1 MDGQYNVRNRRVH
14 LRHRRPFVVAAL
26 GGYLLRMAQIAL
38 QTPTGFRFRSTL
50 LSHGWI
56 DLAPFGFD
64 EAYTR
69 LDRTHQLAGG
79 RVIRFSVREGG
90 SDELVIDVDDAQ
102 LNANEEEEIRETV
115 HRIFR
120 LDLDLTK
127 FYDALRAEERYR
139 WVEEYGAGRLL
150 RAPTVWEDLVKTLL
164 TTNTT
169 WAMTRAMVRRLTALG
184 DPVDGTF
191 AGSESPP
198 RPLARAAAGSVAA
211 EVGMHAFPRPEQIA
225 AMSLEE
231 LDDLVRA
238 GYRSDYLHELARKI
252 AEDEL
257 DVESWA
263 TVSLSADE
271 LYGRIKALSGFG
283 PYAAGAVLKLLGK
296 FDRLAVDSAARSMFA
311 REFAGGERALDAAI
325 SKHYEPFA
333 EWRGLVM
340 WMDLMGPYLF
350 EHT

>member
-1 MDGQYNVRNRRVH
+1 
-14 LRHRRPFVVAAL
+14 
-26 GGYLLRMAQIAL
+26 MAHIAL
-38 QTPTGFRFRSTL
+38 TTPPGFRFKSTL

-69 LDRTHQLAGG
+69 LDRTHRLDGG

-90 SDELVIDVDDAQ
+90 SDELLIDVGNEK
-102 LNANEEEEIRETV
+102 LNPDEEDEIRKTV

-127 FYDALRAEERYR
+127 FYEALREEERYE
-139 WVEEYGAGRLL
+139 WVEQYGAGRLL

-169 WAMTRAMVRRLTALG
+169 WAMTRAMVRRVTALG
-184 DPVDGTF
+184 DPLDSPFV
-191 AGSESPP
+191 GSKGAATAIPTG
-198 RPLARAAAGSVAA
+198 RPAADSADNTAAA
-211 EVGMHAFPRPEQIA
+211 EIGMHAFPRPEQLA
-225 AMSLEE
+225 AISPTE
-231 LDDLVRA
+231 LDARVRA
-238 GYRSDYLHELARKI
+238 GYRSDYLHELARKV
-252 AEDEL
+252 AEGEL
-257 DVESWA
+257 DVEAWA
-263 TVSLSADE
+263 TADLSADE

-325 SKHYEPFA
+325 SKHYEPFGD
-333 EWRGLVM
+333 WRGLVM
-340 WMDLMGPYLF
+340 WMDLMGPYLR